1 MNKRLISLILSV
13 VMLFGTVVSVYAD
26 EEDDIRA
33 QQAQAEEQLGDTYQH
48 LDNLAAMQQEIQA
61 QISAVNAD
69 LVDLMVQINQAEADI
84 QATKDQISVTMT
96 QIADTEGQ
104 IAQTLLELEE
114 ANQTRDQ
121 QYEDMTNRIQFI
133 YENGGSFGWA
143 TIVLK
148 ADSLS
153 SFLNRAEYA
162 SQLENADR
170 LALNAYEKTIKEIEQ
185 AEAALEEQ
193 KAGLQE
199 QQNALQNQ
207 QALLE
212 AQEAELQV
220 QRADLEAQLEAKKA
234 TSADYENQIAE
245 ARSQAAQIE
254 ELIRQ
259 QQAEIDRIEAEK
271 AEAARRAAEEAARR
285 AAEEEAARQAAA
297 ARAAAEAAVKTGA
310 GDSDGNSFN
319 LMPSGNGSGI
329 VSYACQFVGCPY
341 VWGGNSLTH
350 GCDCSHFVWNVLR
363 NCGVYSGPY
372 LTSGGWAGVGRPVPS
387 LSQAQAGD
395 VIVYSG
401 HVAIYD
407 GNGMIVEA
415 KGAAYG
421 ITHNR
426 RADYKGIVA
435 IRRFI

>member
-1 MNKRLISLILSV
+1 MIA
-13 VMLFGTVVSVYAD
+13 GTAVSVYAD

-48 LDNLAAMQQEIQA
+48 LDDLAAQQQEIQA

-69 LVDLMVQINQAEADI
+69 LVDLLVQINQAEADI
-84 QATKDQISVTMT
+84 ETTKGQV
-96 QIADTEGQ
+96 ADTQGQ
-104 IAQTLLELEE
+104 IASTEDQITQTLASLQE
-114 ANQTRDQ
+114 ANETRDQ
-121 QYEDMTNRIQFI
+121 QYEDMTNRIQYI
-133 YENGGSFGWA
+133 YENGGTFGWA
-143 TIVLK
+143 TIILK
-148 ADSLS
+148 ADSFTSL
-153 SFLNRAEYA
+153 LNRAEYA
-162 SQLENADR
+162 SELESADR
-170 LALNAYEKTIKEIEQ
+170 LALTAYENTIKEIETEEANLEAQ
-185 AEAALEEQ
+185 KAALEEQ
-193 KAGLQE
+193 KA
-199 QQNALQNQ
+199 ALENQ

-212 AQEAELQV
+212 AQEAELEV
-220 QRADLEAQLEAKKA
+220 QQAELQAQLDAKQA
-234 TSADYENQIAE
+234 ANADYENQIAE

-297 ARAAAEAAVKTGA
+297 ARAAAEAAPKTGQP
-310 GDSDGNSFN
+310 DSDGNAFN
-319 LMPSGNGSGI
+319 LMPSGNGAGI
-329 VSYACQFVGCPY
+329 VNYACQFVGCPY

-372 LTSGGWAGVGRPVPS
+372 LTSGGWAGVGTPVPS

-426 RADYKGIVA
+426 SASYKGIVA
-435 IRRFI
+435 IRRFT

>member
-1 MNKRLISLILSV
+1 MKKRLMALILTAALIAGSAV
-13 VMLFGTVVSVYAD
+13 AVYAD

-33 QQAQAEEQLGDTYQH
+33 QKAQAEEQLDSTYSR
-48 LDNLAAMQQEIQA
+48 LDDLAARQQEIQA

-69 LVDLMVQINQAEADI
+69 LVDLMVQIAQAEADI
-84 QATKDQISVTMT
+84 ETTKG

-104 IAQTLLELEE
+104 ITSTEAEIEQTLKDLQL
-114 ANQTRDQ
+114 ANDTRDK
-121 QYEDMTNRIQFI
+121 QYADMTTRIQYI
-133 YENGGSFGWA
+133 YENGGPLGWA
-143 TIVLK
+143 TIVLAAK
-148 ADSLS
+148 DLD

-162 SQLENADR
+162 TQLEAADR
-170 LALNAYEKTIKEIEQ
+170 SALEAYENTIKEIED
-185 AEAALEEQ
+185 AEARLEEQ
-193 KAGLQE
+193 KA
-199 QQNALQNQ
+199 ALEAQKA
-207 QALLE
+207 ALEAQKATLE
-212 AQEAELQV
+212 AQEAEL
-220 QRADLEAQLEAKKA
+220 EAQKAALQAELDAKQA
-234 TSADYENQIAE
+234 ANADYENQIAE

-297 ARAAAEAAVKTGA
+297 ARAAAEAAPKTGQP
-310 GDSDGNSFN
+310 DSDGNAFN
-319 LMPSGNGSGI
+319 LMPSGNGAGI
-329 VSYACQFVGCPY
+329 VNYACQFVGCPY

-372 LTSGGWAGVGRPVPS
+372 LTSGGWAGVGTPVPS

-426 RADYKGIVA
+426 SASYKGIVA
-435 IRRFI
+435 IRRFT